1 MTRPL
6 AAVLVLALIGG
17 QAIAAG
23 SSCYS
28 LPGSTQ
34 DERNRRTVCQALANH
49 DRLKCASVTG
59 DADLKHLCEAQ
70 ASGDPRPCYSISTAD
85 GRNYCKG
92 VAGGAR

>member
-1 MTRPL
+1 MSRVPAAAL
-6 AAVLVLALIGG
+6 AFTLLGG
-17 QAIAAG
+17 QALAAG

-34 DERNRRTVCQALANH
+34 DERNRRTVCQALANQ
-49 DRLKCASVTG
+49 DRLKCASVAG
-59 DADLKHLCEAQ
+59 DTDLKRLCEAQ

-92 VAGGAR
+92 VVGGR